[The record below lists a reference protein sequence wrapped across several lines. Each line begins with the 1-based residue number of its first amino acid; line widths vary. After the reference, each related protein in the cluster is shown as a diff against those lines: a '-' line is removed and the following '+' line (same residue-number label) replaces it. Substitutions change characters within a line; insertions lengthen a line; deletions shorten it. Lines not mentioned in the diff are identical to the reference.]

1 LEQSQQMSE
10 EMKAQEE
17 ELRQNQEELQ
27 ATSEQ
32 MRRRQVELEKENERL
47 KDELRSSGNDF
58 QKQNTAFQTV

>member
-1 LEQSQQMSE
+1 MSE

-47 KDELRSSGNDF
+47 KDALRSSGSDF
-58 QKQNTAFQTV
+58 QKQPTAYQTV